1 MSSGDLVQ
9 STVTSD
15 FSEAVWEV
23 ASLSAAA
30 SLSAETSLEAA
41 TSEAAGFTADSEAA
55 VFSAAGSASG
65 L

>member
-15 FSEAVWEV
+15 FSEAVREV

-41 TSEAAGFTADSEAA
+41 TSEAAGFTADSDLIY
-55 VFSAAGSASG
+55 SWKP
-65 L
+65 LLQL